1 MSFIA
6 QNIENIKKQLPNHVR
21 LVAVSKFNPAESII
35 EAYRVGQRIFGES
48 QAQELVPKSQQ
59 LPPDIEWHFI
69 GHLQTNKVKYIIPI
83 VSLIHGVDSLKLMQE
98 INKQALKNKRVINC
112 LLHIRIAQED
122 TKHGLSFDEAEDLV
136 QRYFSNEFSAIKLCG
151 IMGMATDTD
160 NQQQVEKEFK
170 QLAGYFSI
178 LKQRYFTDDPLFS
191 EISMGMTH
199 DFWVAVEEG
208 ANSVRLGTALFGE
221 REYSPAK

>member
-112 LLHIRIAQED
+112 LLQIRIAQED

-178 LKQRYFTDDPLFS
+178 LKQRYFTDDHLFS

-199 DFWVAVEEG
+199 DYPLAIEHG
-208 ANSVRLGTALFGE
+208 ATLIRVGSGIFGE
-221 REYSPAK
+221 RVY